1 MAEKRPERRIELC
14 YDYDRLFSEK
24 ILQVYGLLVPERIR
38 SLRAAPGGT
47 EGETGSDLHASVFG
61 KAKRRTDHR

>member
-14 YDYDRLFSEK
+14 YHFDRLFSEK

-38 SLRAAPGGT
+38 SLGEGK
-47 EGETGSDLHASVFG
+47 EGEAGGDIHTRFLGE
-61 KAKRRTDHR
+61 AKRRTNHR